1 MAVSRPP
8 GSTRA
13 ASAGDR
19 ADGRGDGGD
28 RLDSGALIS
37 RIYSDAGL
45 TGDSPVKRPNRRGEQ
60 TRERIVA
67 AATECFSEY
76 GYVRTRIADVVHR
89 AGTSHGN
96 FYRHFA
102 SLDDLFLAVL
112 RPGLMEMAAASSGRV
127 GHSTD
132 LASLVESNTQYLRI
146 YARHRHIVRLLREA
160 AAAGQDD
167 GFLQVWLQIRADF
180 VARTRR
186 WLQRLHDAGRIDDVD
201 TGLLA
206 ETIGCLTEQMAYVHV
221 GLPTATPRP
230 ERITELGRALGE
242 AWFRL
247 LPLTPA
253 DH

>member
-1 MAVSRPP
+1 MASSDVV
-8 GSTRA
+8 
-13 ASAGDR
+13 
-19 ADGRGDGGD
+19 
-28 RLDSGALIS
+28 DSGDLIS

-45 TGDSPVKRPNRRGEQ
+45 GEDGPAKRPNRRGEQ

-76 GYVRTRIADVVHR
+76 GYVRTRIVDVVHR

-96 FYRHFA
+96 FYRHFT

-112 RPGLMEMAAASSGRV
+112 RPGLTEMATASSRRS

-132 LASLVESNTQYLRI
+132 LASLIESNTTYLRS

-160 AAAGQDD
+160 AAASPDD
-167 GFLQVWLQIRADF
+167 GFLQVWLHIRADF

-186 WLQRLHDAGRIDDVD
+186 WLQRLRDADRIEDVD
-201 TGLLA
+201 IDLLA

-221 GLPTATPRP
+221 GLPAATPRP

-242 AWFRL
+242 AWYRL
-247 LPLTPA
+247 LPRTPDPQA
-253 DH
+253 